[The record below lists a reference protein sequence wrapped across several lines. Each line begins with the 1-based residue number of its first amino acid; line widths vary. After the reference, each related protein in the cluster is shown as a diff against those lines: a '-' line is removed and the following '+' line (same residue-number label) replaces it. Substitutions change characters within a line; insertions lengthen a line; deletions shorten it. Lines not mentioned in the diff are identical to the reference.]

1 MNDTVP
7 AKPHPDMT
15 AESRPYWEALL
26 RHKLLLQ
33 RCAQCGRIRHYPRPL
48 CDACH
53 SFACEWVEASGEAR
67 VHSWMV
73 AHHPYHPAFRQD
85 LPYTLITADLAEGVR
100 LLAPLRGAEPEALR
114 LGQRLV
120 LGFEDVDP
128 GLTLP
133 AFRLA

>member
-1 MNDTVP
+1 
-7 AKPHPDMT
+7 
-15 AESRPYWEALL
+15 
-26 RHKLLLQ
+26 
-33 RCAQCGRIRHYPRPL
+33 
-48 CDACH
+48 
-53 SFACEWVEASGEAR
+53 
-67 VHSWMV
+67 MV